1 MSKIVKYEMKP
12 VTIKRVKLRTSKSI
26 FDPILDEFLRGDEK
40 LVEITVEGRT
50 TSSLKS
56 ALMKRLEKRE
66 EPDVEVTLGYGV
78 VYLEKITPPS

>member
-12 VTIKRVKLRTSKSI
+12 VTIKRVKLRTSTSI
-26 FDPILDEFLRGDEK
+26 FDPILDEFLRGDEN

-56 ALMKRLEKRE
+56 ALMKRLEKCE
-66 EPDVEVTLGYGV
+66 EPDVEVTMGYGV
-78 VYLEKITPPS
+78 IYLEKKPPT

>member
-26 FDPILDEFLRGDEK
+26 FDPIIDEFLRGDET

-78 VYLEKITPPS
+78 VYLEKKPPT